1 LTIAVYPG
9 TFDPIHYGHLDII
22 KRATA
27 LFDTLVVAVYDR
39 PQKSI
44 FFPVEQRTAMVR
56 EAVAGMPGVRAASY
70 TGLTVDFVR
79 SQGSTVIVRGLRAII
94 DFEIEYQM
102 ALTNRKLASEVDVVC
117 FMTSQEYAF
126 LSSTIVKDIAMAGG
140 PVSEFV
146 PSHVEDALRAKIA
159 IAMRAGAGSCP

>member
-1 LTIAVYPG
+1 
-9 TFDPIHYGHLDII
+9 
-22 KRATA
+22 
-27 LFDTLVVAVYDR
+27 
-39 PQKSI
+39 
-44 FFPVEQRTAMVR
+44 
-56 EAVAGMPGVRAASY
+56 
-70 TGLTVDFVR
+70 
-79 SQGSTVIVRGLRAII
+79 VRGLRAII

-146 PSHVEDALRAKIA
+146 PKHVESALRAKIA
-159 IAMRAGAGSCP
+159 SR

>member
-1 LTIAVYPG
+1 LTIAIYPG
-9 TFDPIHYGHLDII
+9 TFDPIHYGHIDII
-22 KRATA
+22 KRATVM
-27 LFDTLVVAVYDR
+27 FDTLIVAVYDR
-39 PQKSI
+39 PQKNV
-44 FFPVEQRTAMVR
+44 FFPVEERTAMVR
-56 EAVAGMPGVRAASY
+56 EAVRDMPGVRAASY

-146 PSHVEDALRAKIA
+146 PKHVESALRAKIA
-159 IAMRAGAGSCP
+159 SR